1 MLPMTGRVSDVL
13 GRVKDDVASEQFVQP
28 VQLAVVEKV
37 AVQGDDFMD
46 REVVLEGEGHGPTIV
61 GSTPLSKEF
70 SGSNAVP
77 ANRGPKAD
85 ARVEVGRQT

>member
-1 MLPMTGRVSDVL
+1 MSLVNSSSSRSSSPLSKRWPC
-13 GRVKDDVASEQFVQP
+13 SETTSW
-28 VQLAVVEKV
+28 
-37 AVQGDDFMD
+37 D

-77 ANRGPKAD
+77 ANRGPESG
-85 ARVEVGRQT
+85 RVR